1 MKARR
6 CMRVYM
12 YITNGDNT
20 LLSLYLT
27 YQYFVSR
34 RAGRKSEKKSLKS
47 KCDGIYEKRLRH
59 YFYYVILRINAEQ
72 FDRIRHAWVRFHC
85 LITIIYFCVYIYIYM
100 SCMRMYVCIYM
111 CPQNGAV
118 TLPTWNDFA
127 TLGYIKKI
135 YFAWKLQNTW
145 ENIIQW
151 QLFFPEFLEAE

>member
-1 MKARR
+1 MTFLHPPFFPSYISAWFRQSFLVSVHNARISMKARR

-72 FDRIRHAWVRFHC
+72 LDRIRHAWVRFHC
-85 LITIIYFCVYIYIYM
+85 LITIIYFCVYIYICLVCV
-100 SCMRMYVCIYM
+100 CMCVSICVHRME
-111 CPQNGAV
+111 Q
-118 TLPTWNDFA
+118 
-127 TLGYIKKI
+127 
-135 YFAWKLQNTW
+135 
-145 ENIIQW
+145 
-151 QLFFPEFLEAE
+151 